1 LPRKKEKQGHVM
13 FDINIFA
20 NPARLKKEFLA
31 TTAIK
36 PQTMGP
42 ELQAEFDAFTEQD
55 PSILM
60 GDNFWLDF
68 IRSYKNHLSIMIFG
82 RALMTVLLLV
92 AVFASEW
99 ILDTSNTLE
108 VALGF
113 LLFYTLVQILL
124 KIVNAWTSLY
134 QNQLFVSARTFI
146 TLRVNVKLLRMGQM
160 TEGEFST
167 GNLKTLVSSDIYRVG
182 EFFQGVARNGIPCLL
197 ALLILGPVI
206 VFKMGWPGVLAIVAG
221 FGAMP
226 LSFLLGKYVHQK
238 ELLIKKE
245 EDDLSTLVGEWV
257 INVRLLR
264 FLHWEG
270 VMRSRVAGHVRQL
283 VTEASKQH
291 GVNLINF
298 GISVS
303 WWLLPIIVLIWSN
316 QWLGGKQDM
325 VTLFASIWMLNHITL
340 YIRWLPDIFISFAA
354 ASACVQRLNTLFGH
368 RDIVD
373 EQMPAANLLRGDAK
387 AIAVH
392 FCNVSFRYS
401 DNSEFVI
408 QDLNLNLN
416 LASRNCVIGTVGS
429 GKSTLLKLICAEL
442 KPTTGYIEVQFDDGN
457 RLDLWHKD
465 VYQRVRNS
473 FGYMPQEAYLSNAS
487 LAVNISLDT
496 EHQRDDVLAAI
507 ASAELSADIS
517 HFAAGCDEEIGET
530 GVNLSG
536 GQKQRVNL
544 ARALYSNRPYL
555 LLDDPLSAVDSDT
568 ESMLMQTLLTEPKGF
583 VLCSHRLAQ
592 LSLSDRI
599 LVMAAGKI
607 IEDGEPALLLADPH
621 SQFNRQL
628 QAGEFAD
635 KQAERTSATEHNKRT
650 GIATGAVHG
659 L

>member
-1 LPRKKEKQGHVM
+1 M
-13 FDINIFA
+13 FDIKVFA
-20 NPARLKKEFLA
+20 NPARLKREFLA

-55 PSILM
+55 PAILM
-60 GDNFWLDF
+60 TGNFWLDF
-68 IRSYKNHLSIMIFG
+68 VRSYKKHISTIIFG

-99 ILDTSNTLE
+99 ILDDSNTLGL
-108 VALGF
+108 ALGF
-113 LLFYTLVQILL
+113 LLFYTVVQVLL

-146 TLRVNVKLLRMGQM
+146 TLRVNVKLLRMGEL
-160 TEGEFST
+160 TGAEFSS

-182 EFFQGVARNGIPCLL
+182 EFFQGVSRNGIPCLL

-206 VFKMGWPGVLAIVAG
+206 IFKMGWPGVWAIIAG

-226 LSFLLGKYVHQK
+226 LSFLLGKYVHRK

-257 INVRLLR
+257 VNVRLLR
-264 FLHWEG
+264 FLGWEAA
-270 VMRSRVAGHVRQL
+270 MRSRVGSHVRQL

-291 GVNLINF
+291 GVNLLNF

-316 QWLGGKQDM
+316 QLLGGERDM
-325 VTLFASIWMLNHITL
+325 ITVFASIWMLNHITL

-354 ASACVQRLNTLFGH
+354 ASACVQRLNTLFAH
-368 RDIVD
+368 RDIAD
-373 EQMPAANLLRGDAK
+373 ELMPAAKTLQTDAK
-387 AIAVH
+387 AISMH
-392 FCNVSFRYS
+392 FHNVSFRYNDS
-401 DNSEFVI
+401 GEWVI
-408 QDLNLNLN
+408 RDLNLVLD
-416 LASRNCVIGTVGS
+416 LTSRTSVIGAVGS

-442 KPTTGYIEVQFDDGN
+442 KPTTGYIEVQFDDDN
-457 RLDLWHKD
+457 RLDLWHKN
-465 VYQRVRNS
+465 VYQQVRQS
-473 FGYMPQEAYLSNAS
+473 LAYMPQEAYLSNTS
-487 LAVNISLDT
+487 LAINIALDT
-496 EHQRDDVLAAI
+496 EHQPTDVLAAI
-507 ASAELSADIS
+507 ALAELEADIS
-517 HFAAGCDEEIGET
+517 HFAAGSEEEIGET

-568 ESMLMQTLLTEPKGF
+568 EAVLMQTLLSAPQGF

-599 LVMAAGKI
+599 VVMAAGNI
-607 IEDGEPALLLADPH
+607 IEDGQPAVLLADPE

-628 QAGEFAD
+628 QAGEWAD
-635 KQAERTSATEHNKRT
+635 AQHSGTSNTEHIST
-650 GIATGAVHG
+650 AGANHG
-659 L
+659 V

>member
-1 LPRKKEKQGHVM
+1 M

-42 ELQAEFDAFTEQD
+42 ELQAEFDAFTEQN

-60 GDNFWLDF
+60 GENFWLDF
-68 IRSYKNHLSIMIFG
+68 FRSYKNHISIMAFG

-99 ILDTSNTLE
+99 ILDDSNTLE
-108 VALGF
+108 MALGF

-146 TLRVNVKLLRMGQM
+146 TLRVNVKLLRMGQL
-160 TEGEFST
+160 TGGEFST

-206 VFKMGWPGVLAIVAG
+206 VFKMGWPGVFAIVAG

-257 INVRLLR
+257 VNVRLLR
-264 FLHWEG
+264 FLDWEA

-291 GVNLINF
+291 GVNLLNF

-303 WWLLPIIVLIWSN
+303 WWLLPIIVLIWSK
-316 QWLGGKQDM
+316 QLLGGEQDM
-325 VTLFASIWMLNHITL
+325 VTVFASIWMLNHITL

-354 ASACVQRLNTLFGH
+354 ASACVQRLNTLFAH
-368 RDIVD
+368 RDISD
-373 EQMPAANLLRGDAK
+373 ELMPPANLLLFDAQV
-387 AIAVH
+387 ISIH

-401 DNSEFVI
+401 GSSEFVI
-408 QDLNLNLN
+408 KNLNLE
-416 LASRNCVIGTVGS
+416 LDLTQRNSVIGTVGS
-429 GKSTLLKLICAEL
+429 GKSTLLKLICAEI
-442 KPTTGYIEVQFDDGN
+442 KPTTGYIEVQFNDGN

-465 VYQRVRNS
+465 IYQRVRDS
-473 FGYMPQEAYLSNAS
+473 FAYMPQEAYLSNTS
-487 LAVNISLDT
+487 LAINIALDT
-496 EHQRDDVLAAI
+496 EHQREDVLGAI
-507 ASAELSADIS
+507 ARAELTADIS

-568 ESMLMQTLLTEPKGF
+568 ESMLMQTLLNEPKGF

-599 LVMAAGKI
+599 LVMAAGTI
-607 IEDGEPALLLADPH
+607 IEDGEPADLIDDPQ

-628 QAGEFAD
+628 QAGNFAD
-635 KQAERTSATEHNKRT
+635 TQTIHSSDAEHKNPSAY
-650 GIATGAVHG
+650 APGAAHG